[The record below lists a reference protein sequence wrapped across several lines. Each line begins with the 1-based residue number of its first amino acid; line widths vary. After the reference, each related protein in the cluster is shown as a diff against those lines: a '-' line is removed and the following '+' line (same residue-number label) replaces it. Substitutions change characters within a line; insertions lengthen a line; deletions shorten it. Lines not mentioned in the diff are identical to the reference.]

1 MATRPKYM
9 WRCGGSLS
17 AVRSVNAGRLGIVTA
32 VKDALC
38 RQPLGRRRSEPPKRV
53 NRLSSRDFVYGN
65 AVRAVRART
74 WLSES
79 RTDWQYGQ
87 QCLRLEGGHEDVTH
101 PKPLQERHFPP
112 HHGAQ
117 RHPPSQGGAVL
128 KTVPLT
134 RVLASLG
141 RPLTRLVIQK
151 GACAGGF
158 LGEPAV
164 CPAVAAAQR

>member
-38 RQPLGRRRSEPPKRV
+38 RQPLGRRRSEPPERV
-53 NRLSSRDFVYGN
+53 NKFLSRDFGYRS
-65 AVRAVRART
+65 AVRAVHART

-101 PKPLQERHFPP
+101 PKPLQERHFPHTVARSVTRP
-112 HHGAQ
+112 HKESCSSH
-117 RHPPSQGGAVL
+117 
-128 KTVPLT
+128 
-134 RVLASLG
+134 RVYVEHLAA
-141 RPLTRLVIQK
+141 P
-151 GACAGGF
+151 
-158 LGEPAV
+158 
-164 CPAVAAAQR
+164 